1 MRAWVLSYVERI
13 KKKKKKKGNPFIP
26 SRSNHESI
34 MEEID
39 GLAPR
44 ESSLV
49 AAAGIC
55 GVCEGDDVEV
65 DAGSSLEVGDEEEEE
80 EEEEEEKGS
89 LKRRKNT
96 GGELYKGNNKIRN
109 DGEE

>member
-1 MRAWVLSYVERI
+1 MIKRGGRI
-13 KKKKKKKGNPFIP
+13 QVRRGRK
-26 SRSNHESI
+26 
-34 MEEID
+34 
-39 GLAPR
+39 
-44 ESSLV
+44 
-49 AAAGIC
+49 
-55 GVCEGDDVEV
+55 
-65 DAGSSLEVGDEEEEE
+65 EEEE